1 MSALRR
7 CLIALTLTLSQ
18 RERGACL
25 DGLDRSFRHAVR
37 WLSVW
42 LLPLLVDVARAAEEA
57 HHESGAEHHP
67 AGIPW
72 GTLGLTTVNF
82 LLFCYVIARFVMPA
96 VRGWLRERH
105 QRIVGDLEA
114 AAKAKAEALRL
125 RDDWQRRIDQ
135 LGETAAKMRTQARLD
150 AERERDRILAAAHKS
165 AETIRKDAERTAA
178 YQIRRTEEQLRAEL
192 AKAAL
197 QQVEEQVRSKWTA
210 EDQTRFVADFLA
222 QVQS

>member
-1 MSALRR
+1 MSLLRLR
-7 CLIALTLTLSQ
+7 PRALTLPLSQ
-18 RERGACL
+18 GERGAFL
-25 DGLDRSFRHAVR
+25 DGLDRAFHRALR
-37 WLSVW
+37 WLPVC

-57 HHESGAEHHP
+57 HHEGGAAHHP

-72 GTLGLTTVNF
+72 GTLGLTLVNF
-82 LLFCYVIARFVMPA
+82 LLFSYVIARYVMPA

-105 QRIVGDLEA
+105 HRIVADLEA

-125 RDDWQRRIDQ
+125 RDEWKRRLEQ
-135 LGETAAKMRTQARLD
+135 LGETVEEMRTQARLD

-165 AETIRKDAERTAA
+165 AEAIRKDAERTAA
-178 YQIRRTEEQLRAEL
+178 YQIRRSEEQLRAEL

-197 QQVEEQVRSKWTA
+197 QQVEEQVRSKWTS
-210 EDQTRFVADFLA
+210 EDQMRFVADFLA